1 MTTLKLFRW
10 FWAWD
15 DEKEEAWL
23 RGMAQ
28 KGWHFKS
35 VSLPGNYTFEQGEP
49 GDFVYRLDYFTE
61 KKDILNYLQ
70 IFQDAGWEYMGEM
83 NGWQY
88 FRKHA
93 VAGEELDIY
102 SDNESKAKKYQRILF
117 ILVAILPILMINVIN
132 LNKMTDSF
140 AQALTFF
147 FFVFLIFYSY
157 AIVKLGLRVT
167 ALKRK
172 L

>member
-15 DEKEEAWL
+15 DDKEEAWL

-35 VSLPGNYTFEQGEP
+35 VALPGNYTFEQGEP
-49 GDFVYRLDYFTE
+49 RDFVYRLDYFTE

-83 NGWQY
+83 GAWQY
-88 FRKHA
+88 FRKEA
-93 VAGEELDIY
+93 IPGEEMDIF
-102 SDNESKAKKYQRILF
+102 SDKESKAKKYQRILF
-117 ILVAILPILMINVIN
+117 ILVAILPILVVNINN
-132 LNKMTDSF
+132 LNRMTDSF
-140 AQALTFF
+140 TQALTFVF
-147 FFVFLIFYSY
+147 FFFLILYGY
-157 AIVKLGLRVT
+157 AIIKLGMRVN